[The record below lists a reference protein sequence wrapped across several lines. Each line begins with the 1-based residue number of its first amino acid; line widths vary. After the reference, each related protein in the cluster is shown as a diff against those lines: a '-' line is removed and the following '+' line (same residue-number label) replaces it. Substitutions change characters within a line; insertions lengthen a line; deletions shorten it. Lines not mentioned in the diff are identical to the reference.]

1 MTRLIVGKCCGVK
14 PDFVPVGTGFLRLVC
29 PHCGRTSANIAVS
42 KQWSYYTILDRASA
56 LDVIAEWNGETGF
69 DWRAHEQ
76 GKGNPGAADGP
87 GGL

>member
-1 MTRLIVGKCCGVK
+1 MAVLIVGKCCGVK

-29 PHCGRTSANIAVS
+29 PHCGRTSANIAVARRGNC
-42 KQWSYYTILDRASA
+42 YEILDTDNARK
-56 LDVIAEWNGETGF
+56 VIAEWNGETGF
-69 DWRAHEQ
+69 DWRTHEQ

>member
-1 MTRLIVGKCCGVK
+1 MADLIVGKCCGVR
-14 PDFVPVGTGFLRLVC
+14 PEAVLDGAGCFHLVC

-42 KQWSYYTILDRASA
+42 KCLSYYTILDRASA

-76 GKGNPGAADGP
+76 GKGNPAAADGP

>member
-1 MTRLIVGKCCGVK
+1 MADWIIGKCCGGK
-14 PDFVPVGTGFLRLVC
+14 PEAVLDGAGCFHLVC
-29 PHCGRTSANIAVS
+29 PYCGRKSANIAVA